1 MQRVGKIVRF
11 SVLQLFSVQ
20 RVGIGPL
27 RGIRSRGVGD
37 FIKFGKLAIWNF
49 F

>member
-1 MQRVGKIVRF
+1 MQRVEKIGR
-11 SVLQLFSVQ
+11 FSVQ

-37 FIKFGKLAIWNF
+37 FIKFGKLAIGNF